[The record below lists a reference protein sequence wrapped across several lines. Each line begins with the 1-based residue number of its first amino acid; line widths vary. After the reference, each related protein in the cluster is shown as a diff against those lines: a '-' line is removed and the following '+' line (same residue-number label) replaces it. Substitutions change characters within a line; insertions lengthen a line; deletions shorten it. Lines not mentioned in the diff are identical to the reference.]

1 MKAGL
6 SLPFSKSAYM
16 NTTIA
21 LQNETLHNL
30 LLELN
35 IPDYEPSVNVKAL
48 VAIESRFIKDIKIN
62 TGNVLNN
69 NQHLSRKES
78 LLLALAVAVNE
89 KFVPLQESLAGL
101 AKAEGA
107 TEAELAEII
116 ACTSLMNTNNIFY
129 RFRHFIQK
137 DFYSN
142 QPAGIKMSIMANP
155 VLGKEFFELVSLM
168 VSSINGCEMCVSSHE
183 RSVLQH
189 GSSESRVL
197 EAVKLGA
204 VIKGLIA
211 VLA

>member
-1 MKAGL
+1 MSVTA
-6 SLPFSKSAYM
+6 
-16 NTTIA
+16 A
-21 LQNETLHNL
+21 LQNETFQNL

-35 IPDYEPSVNVKAL
+35 IPDYEPSANVKAL
-48 VAIESRFIKDIKIN
+48 IAVECRFIKDLKIN
-62 TGNVLNN
+62 VGNVLNN
-69 NQHLSRKES
+69 NQHLGRKES

-89 KFVPLQESLAGL
+89 RFILLQEPFTGL
-101 AKAEGA
+101 AKDAGA
-107 TEAELAEII
+107 TDAEVAEIV

-137 DFYSN
+137 DFYTN

-155 VLGKEFFELVSLM
+155 VLGKELFELVSLV

-197 EAVKLGA
+197 EAVRLGA